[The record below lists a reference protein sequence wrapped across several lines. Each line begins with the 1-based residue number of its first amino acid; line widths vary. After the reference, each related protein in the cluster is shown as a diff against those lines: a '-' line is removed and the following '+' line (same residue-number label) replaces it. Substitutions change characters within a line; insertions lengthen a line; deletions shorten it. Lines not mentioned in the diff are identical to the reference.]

1 MRSRE
6 SSKEGAELML
16 KYGVEY
22 DHSFSHR
29 KWGLSSDSLRFDV
42 ADDISQT
49 IASAITSGQAMSGS
63 QSIIRR

>member
-1 MRSRE
+1 
-6 SSKEGAELML
+6 ML